1 MTLDEFFQIAE
12 ESETQAITDLSAH
25 PYLVKAIEVAGDYQE
40 GQPAS
45 AILHAAHRG
54 LSRLVAA
61 LIDGGADIE
70 SRGLGGG
77 TALHVAAWAGHGE
90 TVRAL
95 LDRGAPQDLRCTAFG
110 ATPLGW
116 AAHGFSPDGCYPKR
130 DHVRV
135 AELLLRAGA
144 DPEFENGSGNRPIDL
159 VMEPRDNPMRRL
171 LETPGR

>member
-12 ESETQAITDLSAH
+12 ESETQAITDLSVH

-70 SRGLGGG
+70 SRGLGI
-77 TALHVAAWAGHGE
+77 TFSKSSSITRPNPSQLSH
-90 TVRAL
+90 
-95 LDRGAPQDLRCTAFG
+95 APKGL
-110 ATPLGW
+110 
-116 AAHGFSPDGCYPKR
+116 
-130 DHVRV
+130 
-135 AELLLRAGA
+135 
-144 DPEFENGSGNRPIDL
+144 
-159 VMEPRDNPMRRL
+159 
-171 LETPGR
+171 